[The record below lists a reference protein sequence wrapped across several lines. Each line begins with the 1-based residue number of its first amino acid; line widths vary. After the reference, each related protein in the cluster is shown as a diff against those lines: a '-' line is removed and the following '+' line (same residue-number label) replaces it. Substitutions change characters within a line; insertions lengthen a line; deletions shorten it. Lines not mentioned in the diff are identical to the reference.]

1 MPGPMHGVKVVELGV
16 WVAGPA
22 TSGMLADW
30 GADVV
35 KIEAPPA
42 GDPYRAFYSA
52 AAGIPLPINPMFELD
67 NRGKRSLVVDIGT
80 GAGREI
86 VRTAIAG
93 ADVFLT
99 NLRPGALE
107 RAGLDPATV
116 LAAQPKLVYGLAT
129 GYGMTGA
136 ERDRAAYDAG
146 AFWGRAGIGATLAP
160 AGGEPPFPRTAFG
173 DHATALALV
182 GGVAAA
188 LFARERSGRGGLVT
202 TSLLRTGLYIVGAD
216 TNQVLRLGIPPI
228 PLERKMMP
236 NPLCTF
242 YRSADGR
249 WIFLLGLQA
258 DRHWPDLV
266 RAIDKPEWLKDPR
279 FVDIRAR
286 KEHFAELIA
295 ALDDIFAARPF
306 AEWAERLD
314 VAGMWW
320 APVQTIDEAVR
331 DPQAEACGAFID
343 VPLGEGS
350 ARMVATPVD
359 FGDHRPTAVRPA
371 PEPGEHTEEVLLEL
385 GYDWER
391 IAELKASGV
400 IP

>member
-1 MPGPMHGVKVVELGV
+1 MDGVKIVELAV

-22 TSGMLADW
+22 TSGILADW
-30 GADVV
+30 GADVI

-52 AAGIPLPINPMFELD
+52 AVGVSLPINPMFELD
-67 NRGKRSLVVDIGT
+67 NRGKRSLVVDLAT
-80 GAGREI
+80 DAGRAI
-86 VRTAIAG
+86 VRRAIAG

-107 RAGLDPATV
+107 RAGLDAGTM
-116 LAAQPKLVYGLAT
+116 LAEQPRLVYALAT
-129 GYGMTGA
+129 GYGTAGA

-146 AFWGRAGIGATLAP
+146 AFWGRAGIGLTLAP
-160 AGGEPPFPRTAFG
+160 PGGEPPFPRTAFG
-173 DHATALALV
+173 DHATALALA

-228 PLERKMMP
+228 PLQRAAMP

-242 YRSADGR
+242 YRTADAR

-266 RAIDKPEWLKDPR
+266 RAIDRPAWLHDPR
-279 FVDIRAR
+279 FVDMRAR
-286 KEHFAELIA
+286 KDNFAELIA
-295 ALDDIFAARPF
+295 ELDAIFASAPF
-306 AEWAERLD
+306 AVWAERLD
-314 VAGMWW
+314 AAGMWW
-320 APVQTIDEAVR
+320 APVQTIDDAVR
-331 DPQAEACGAFID
+331 DPQVAASGAFID
-343 VPLGEGS
+343 VPTGDGS
-350 ARMVATPVD
+350 ARMLATPVD
-359 FGDHRPTAVRPA
+359 FGDHVPTAVRAA
-371 PEPGEHTEEVLLEL
+371 PEPGQHTEEVLLEL
-385 GYDWER
+385 GYDWDA
-391 IAELKASGV
+391 IAEMKAAGV